1 MELINRGAEP
11 DLATVRLDARKA
23 FQIMISGGVAVLPL
37 SVSYAIFANTAH
49 GVERIYKLKNR
60 PQTKPNGVIG
70 NWDIFSDVFQT
81 ESRDRDLV
89 RCLTLDNDLPL
100 SVVAPFNPHHD
111 WLRTVEFGAL
121 RRSTKALTM
130 DLLMHAGPLHDELAR
145 MSLESAKPLM
155 GSSANLSGSGS
166 KFRLEDVQESLRQ
179 GCDLVLDYGTS
190 RYINAMQMGST
201 IIELPGWKILRWGG
215 CFEEQARL
223 VLKHFGVSLEPRPNS
238 GPWTLV

>member
-11 DLATVRLDARKA
+11 DSVTVGLDAKKA

-37 SVSYAIFANTAH
+37 SVSYAIFAHTAH
-49 GVERIYKLKNR
+49 GVERIYALKNR

-70 NWDIFSDVFQT
+70 NWDIFSEVFET

-130 DLLMHAGPLHDELAR
+130 HDELAR

-166 KFRLEDVQESLRQ
+166 KFQLEDVQESLRQ

-190 RYINAMQMGST
+190 RYSNAMQMGST
-201 IIELPGWKILRWGG
+201 IIELPTWKILRWGG
-215 CFEEQARL
+215 CFEAQALL
-223 VLKHFGVSLEPRPNS
+223 VQKHFGVSLPPRPTT

>member
-11 DLATVRLDARKA
+11 DPATVGLDARKA

-100 SVVAPFNPHHD
+100 SIVAPFNPVESKNPKRLPAQSHAT
-111 WLRTVEFGAL
+111 TV
-121 RRSTKALTM
+121 
-130 DLLMHAGPLHDELAR
+130 
-145 MSLESAKPLM
+145 
-155 GSSANLSGSGS
+155 
-166 KFRLEDVQESLRQ
+166 
-179 GCDLVLDYGTS
+179 
-190 RYINAMQMGST
+190 
-201 IIELPGWKILRWGG
+201 
-215 CFEEQARL
+215 
-223 VLKHFGVSLEPRPNS
+223 
-238 GPWTLV
+238 